1 MRRLLQVYKN
11 ARRDRWIKR
20 HFGTLSPGSTMVL
33 GGAHPIQV
41 DPSDNRARKILL
53 YDKARGRQHTNQA
66 FWFTA
71 CEVFCPTVCVDVG
84 LNYGECLLAG
94 QAPENAKL
102 VGYEANPLLGKYLQA
117 TVQSHPARDRI
128 TLHFGA
134 VSDETGRE
142 LTLAI
147 NSKWSGGSY
156 VTDSVG
162 NELDHDYVAVS
173 TLTLDDTLPALNS
186 DDRVLFKVDVEGF
199 EAAVIRGMKNTLS
212 QPSSMVGFVE
222 FNPQMMQQRSSHL
235 EEFWKTLAEHFQVH
249 FCTGTGIARPLHA
262 QTWSDAI
269 AEIDQP
275 HGDLLLLNNPSCPY
289 QQALLERW
297 VEKSIDSRVA

>member
-1 MRRLLQVYKN
+1 
-11 ARRDRWIKR
+11 
-20 HFGTLSPGSTMVL
+20 MVL

-41 DPSDNRARKILL
+41 DPSDNRVRKILL

-94 QAPENAKL
+94 QAPQNAKL
-102 VGYEANPLLGKYLQA
+102 VGYEANPLLSKYLQA
-117 TVQSHPARDRI
+117 TVQAHPAQERI
-128 TLHFGA
+128 KLHFGA
-134 VSDETGRE
+134 VSDESGRQ

-156 VTDSVG
+156 VTDGVG
-162 NELDHDYVAVS
+162 NEMDHAYVAVS
-173 TLTLDDTLPALNS
+173 TLTLDDTLPSLS
-186 DDRVLFKVDVEGF
+186 GDDRLLFKVDVEGF
-199 EAAVIRGMKNTLS
+199 EAAVIRGMRNTLR
-212 QPSSMVGFVE
+212 QPASMVGFVE

-235 EEFWKTLAEHFQVH
+235 EEFWHTLAEHFQIY

-262 QTWSDAI
+262 RTWVDAV

-275 HGDLLLLNNPSCPY
+275 HGDLLLLNNPNCKY
-289 QQALLERW
+289 QLDLLARW
-297 VEKSIDSRVA
+297 LEKSSSSKVA